1 VGGNGGTWGRKGVLR
16 ARRDPRGATDAGM
29 AAAAGG
35 LCNAGRVKFEFE
47 QRWTATAADVV
58 EVYLDESFWAGLTGL
73 SATSPPEVL
82 SVDRD
87 ADRAVVRLHYV
98 LSVDLPKE
106 AARFIDPDDV
116 AWIEE
121 TTWDLSSQVAQVA
134 FQPDQAAKLLRASAT
149 ATLTQDGD
157 DAVRAV
163 RGEVKVHI
171 PLLGSKVEKVIVEG
185 VHDHLDE
192 ETEAVRARLG

>member
-1 VGGNGGTWGRKGVLR
+1 MS
-16 ARRDPRGATDAGM
+16 D
-29 AAAAGG
+29 AAGA

-47 QRWTATAADVV
+47 QRWTAPTADVV
-58 EVYLDESFWAGLTGL
+58 EVYLDESFWSGLTGL

-82 SVDRD
+82 SIER
-87 ADRAVVRLHYV
+87 ATDRAVVRLHYV

-121 TTWDLSSQVAQVA
+121 TTWDLRSDVAEVA
-134 FQPDQAAKLLRASAT
+134 FLPDQAAKLLRASAT
-149 ATLTQDGD
+149 ATLTQEGD
-157 DAVRAV
+157 DAVRQV

-185 VHDHLDE
+185 VRDHLDE
-192 ETEAVRARLG
+192 ETEAVRGRLG